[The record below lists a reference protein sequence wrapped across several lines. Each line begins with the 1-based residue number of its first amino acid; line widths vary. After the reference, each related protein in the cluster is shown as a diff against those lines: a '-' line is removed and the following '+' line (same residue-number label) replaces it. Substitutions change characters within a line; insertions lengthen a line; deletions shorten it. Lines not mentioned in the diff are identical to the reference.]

1 MNKTETV
8 KRMIRQVLG
17 LDETDTSR
25 DEEIDR
31 MEPRKALRLCCQWE
45 LGDPYW
51 ADTFEFWAKSCGLE
65 VK

>member
-31 MEPRKALRLCCQWE
+31 MEP
-45 LGDPYW
+45 YW